1 MVVGGPLVLGAEQAS
16 PQGVSHSLSPVPGV
30 LTWQQERSKQ
40 GEGKV
45 ARLLEAPDLEHTQYH
60 FAVF

>member
-1 MVVGGPLVLGAEQAS
+1 MLGAEQAS